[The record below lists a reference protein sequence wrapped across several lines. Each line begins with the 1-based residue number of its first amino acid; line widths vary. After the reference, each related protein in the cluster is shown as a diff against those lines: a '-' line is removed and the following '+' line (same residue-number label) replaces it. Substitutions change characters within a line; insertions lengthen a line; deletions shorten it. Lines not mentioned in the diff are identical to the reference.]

1 VVKKARQENS
11 RQTERR
17 EQLAKALKANLKRR
31 KAQALARS
39 PRPVEKKP

>member
-1 VVKKARQENS
+1 MVKKARQENP
-11 RQTERR
+11 RQTKRR

-39 PRPVEKKP
+39 SRPVEKRP